1 MTSWLQRLA
10 APSPTNEAPTR
21 GELRRNDLLVAA
33 LVVFA
38 LFLAFGI
45 RNQVLNA
52 SKTVRLGENLP
63 RIAYPESWRPQTTEG
78 TLLHVTAPGSP
89 STFDTQMMVVG
100 RPLRTD
106 ESLED
111 ARADRGIKL
120 ATSLPSYRE
129 LEAERMVVLDNQP
142 ALVSTYAYIAD
153 PTRDAGAT
161 GLPVVVQAQDIMFL
175 GGGQF
180 LAVTL
185 AADASHW
192 DDEERA
198 FAIITNS
205 LRLRPLSEEEADA
218 LAPQMV
224 TQPAVPEGNAPA
236 PAATPEGSG
245 SSGGASGS
253 FGGETQSNTGVMP
266 GESEVQSETGGTPA
280 PAATE
285 GNGESSGDSSGD
297 GAQSEGGN

>member
-1 MTSWLQRLA
+1 MTSWLQKLA
-10 APSPTNEAPTR
+10 QPSPTNEAPTS

-33 LVVFA
+33 LVIFA

-78 TLLHVTAPGSP
+78 TLLHVMAPGSP
-89 STFDTQMMVVG
+89 STFDTQMVVVG

-120 ATSLPSYRE
+120 ATALPGYRE
-129 LEAERMVVLDNQP
+129 LEAEQMIVLNDQP

-185 AADASHW
+185 AADANHW

-205 LRLRPLSEEEADA
+205 LRLRPLSEEEAGA
-218 LAPQMV
+218 LAPQ
-224 TQPAVPEGNAPA
+224 PAA
-236 PAATPEGSG
+236 PAAPAEEATPADSEGED
-245 SSGGASGS
+245 SSGASGS
-253 FGGETQSNTGVMP
+253 FGGETQTETGVMP
-266 GESEVQSETGGTPA
+266 GESEVQSETGATPA
-280 PAATE
+280 PAA
-285 GNGESSGDSSGD
+285 GESGDN